1 MPRPPADAEPHADRT
16 GSTKGEA
23 RPDDDRP
30 PNLIEAAGGPL
41 GIAESSLPALAFVIA
56 YTVTGQDTRL
66 SAFIAVGLAAVLAV
80 ARLARRQSPRNAL
93 SGLLGVAVAAFVA
106 ARSGKAENFFLPG
119 LIFNAGY
126 ATAFALSVLVR
137 RPLVGYVTA
146 GIEGSSATD
155 WRGDRDRM
163 RAFNRASWMWS
174 GLFLTRLAVQL
185 PLYLA
190 GAVVALGIVK
200 TAMGLPLFALG
211 VWLSYLLVRTPR
223 EPVVG
228 EGIR

>member
-1 MPRPPADAEPHADRT
+1 M
-16 GSTKGEA
+16 STP
-23 RPDDDRP
+23 PDDERP
-30 PNLIEAAGGPL
+30 APGPQQAPNLIEAAGGPL
-41 GIAESSLPALAFVIA
+41 GIAESSVPALAFVIA

-66 SAFIAVGLAAVLAV
+66 SATIAVGLAAVLAA
-80 ARLARRQSPRNAL
+80 ARLARRQSPRNAV

-126 ATAFALSVLVR
+126 ATAFAVSVLVR
-137 RPLVGYVTA
+137 RPLVGYVAA
-146 GIEGSSATD
+146 GIEGGSGGD

-200 TAMGLPLFALG
+200 TVMGLPLFALG

-223 EPVVG
+223 EPVAG
-228 EGIR
+228 EGIS